1 MRLEIQYL
9 EIQYKGFSA
18 KLIFSP
24 ETDTFNAEVLNV
36 DDVLAFQ
43 VSHPV
48 DAFSAM
54 RETIECYLNQ
64 MVAKELA

>member
-1 MRLEIQYL
+1 M

-36 DDVLAFQ
+36 DDILAFQ
-43 VSHPV
+43 VSNPV
-48 DAFSAM
+48 DAFAAM
-54 RETIECYLNQ
+54 QETIECYLNQ
-64 MVAKELA
+64 VVVKEFV